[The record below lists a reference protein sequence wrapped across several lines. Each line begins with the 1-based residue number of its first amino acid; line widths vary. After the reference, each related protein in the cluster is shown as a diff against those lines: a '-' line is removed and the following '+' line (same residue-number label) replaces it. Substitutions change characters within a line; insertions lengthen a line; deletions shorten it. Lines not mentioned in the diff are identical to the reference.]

1 MITGSLIKKM
11 RNEIGITQQKLADLV
26 GITQAHIAKIENE
39 KVNPRL
45 STVNKILSVLKTNST
60 LKCENIITKGLILVN
75 PENPID
81 HVVKLMKK
89 YDISQMPVVDN
100 GKCVGSISEKTIV
113 RNLDN
118 ISNQTKVKELMD
130 ESFPIITCNDHL
142 DVIKSLLEYHQ
153 AVLISDK
160 GRLMGIVTKSDLLS
174 LLK

>member
-11 RNEIGITQQKLADLV
+11 RQEVGMTQQKLADLV

-45 STVNKILSVLKTNST
+45 STVNKILSVLKSNSR
-60 LKCENIITKGLILVN
+60 LKCEDIITKELISID
-75 PENPID
+75 PENPIN
-81 HVVKLMKK
+81 HAVKLMKK
-89 YDISQMPVVDN
+89 YDISQIPVIDK

-118 ISNQTKVKELMD
+118 ISSQTKVKELMD
-130 ESFPIITCNDHL
+130 EPFPIINCNDHPN
-142 DVIKSLLEYHQ
+142 VVKSLLEYHQ
-153 AVLISDK
+153 AVLVSKK
-160 GRLMGIVTKSDLLS
+160 GRLVGIVTKFDLLN

>member
-11 RNEIGITQQKLADLV
+11 RNEIGMTQQKLADLV
-26 GITQAHIAKIENE
+26 GITQPHIAKIENE

-45 STVNKILSVLKTNST
+45 STVNKILSVLKTNNR
-60 LKCENIITKGLILVN
+60 LRCKDIITKELIFVD
-75 PENPID
+75 PKNPIN

-89 YDISQMPVVDN
+89 YDISQIPVVDK

-118 ISNQTKVKELMD
+118 ISSQTKVKELMN
-130 ESFPIITCNDHL
+130 EPFPIITCNEHL
-142 DVIKSLLEYHQ
+142 DIIKSLLEYHQ
-153 AVLISDK
+153 AVIISEK
-160 GRLMGIVTKSDLLS
+160 GRLVGIVTKSDLLS